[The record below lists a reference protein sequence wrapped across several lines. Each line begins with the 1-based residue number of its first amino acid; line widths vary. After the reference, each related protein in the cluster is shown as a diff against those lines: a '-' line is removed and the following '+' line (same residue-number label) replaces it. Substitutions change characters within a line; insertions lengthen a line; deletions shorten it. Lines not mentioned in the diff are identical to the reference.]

1 MMKYHY
7 SRCIAPKQQWIVKI
21 SAAVGLFMVVHAIFR
36 KTDDNDVENNGS
48 DASFCPILQQHW
60 ATYDIV
66 ISGNACIN
74 DLFEFKFSLFVHAM
88 P

>member
-1 MMKYHY
+1 M
-7 SRCIAPKQQWIVKI
+7 A
-21 SAAVGLFMVVHAIFR
+21 VHAIFR
-36 KTDDNDVENNGS
+36 KTDDNDVKNNGS

-74 DLFEFKFSLFVHAM
+74 DLFDFKFSLFVHAM